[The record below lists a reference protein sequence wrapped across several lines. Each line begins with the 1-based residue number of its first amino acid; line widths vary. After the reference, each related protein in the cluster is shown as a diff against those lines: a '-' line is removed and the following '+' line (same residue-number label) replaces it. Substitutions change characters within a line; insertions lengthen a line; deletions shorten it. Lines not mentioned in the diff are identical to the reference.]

1 MAVTVGD
8 RGRAEAYRAPSGPGR
23 GIRSA
28 GTVGDPVTVHAE
40 PGPWHAWTWVTWAAA
55 GAAAVQLAPN
65 PLSVILVL
73 ALAWLVVERSAAPG
87 PFRRAFPVLV
97 SVGAAFAA
105 LRVVLTALT
114 THSGLDAW
122 FTLPQVTLP
131 SLLGG
136 FTVGGPVERDVVVQ
150 AVVEGLVIVGVMGV
164 FGAFNA
170 LVSHA
175 ELLAGLPRAFHELG
189 LITTIGVTFVPSTIE
204 SVVQVREADRAR
216 TAGRV
221 VRRGRL
227 IRLVVPVLE
236 RGLEQGVALAESMEA
251 RGFGHAHPGRH
262 DRLAG
267 ILGLAGLLS
276 LASAFVALIGRA
288 APTAVVL
295 GTTGAA
301 LLVAAV
307 AVASRGSDR
316 PRYRYRRVGPHD
328 LRAMATVLC
337 TPVTLALLGLT
348 DLTPL
353 GWMPGPGSA
362 WPPFE
367 PLVALALLPLL
378 APLRAPR
385 RLPGP
390 DPRAARRS
398 GGDR

>member
-1 MAVTVGD
+1 VTV
-8 RGRAEAYRAPSGPGR
+8 RAG
-23 GIRSA
+23 
-28 GTVGDPVTVHAE
+28 

-73 ALAWLVVERSAAPG
+73 GLAWLVVERAAAPG

-114 THSGLDAW
+114 TRTGLDAW

-136 FTVGGPVERDVVVQ
+136 FTVGGPVERDVVLQ
-150 AVVEGLVIVGVMGV
+150 TAVEGLVVVGVMGV

-189 LITTIGVTFVPSTIE
+189 LVTTIGVTFVPSTIE
-204 SVVQVREADRAR
+204 SVQQVREADRAR

-227 IRLVVPVLE
+227 LRLVVPVLE

-251 RGFGHAHPGRH
+251 RGFGHARGGRH
-262 DRLAG
+262 DRLAAV
-267 ILGLAGLLS
+267 LALVGLAG
-276 LASAFVALIGRA
+276 LASAFVALVGRA
-288 APTAVVL
+288 ATAAAAF
-295 GTTGAA
+295 GITGAGA
-301 LLVAAV
+301 LVAAV
-307 AVASRGSDR
+307 AVASRGGGR
-316 PRYRYRRVGPHD
+316 PRYRHRRLAPQD
-328 LRAMATVLC
+328 LRVMAAVLC
-337 TPVTLALLGLT
+337 TPAALALLRLT

-353 GWMPGPGSA
+353 GWMPGPGAA

-367 PLVALALLPLL
+367 PLVAVALLPLL
-378 APLRAPR
+378 APALAPPQPPAR
-385 RLPGP
+385 
-390 DPRAARRS
+390 DPRPAPPTGAAR
-398 GGDR
+398 